1 MKTPCLFGYSRHRAA
16 RGPIRFRVHSFSCS
30 FTDSSS
36 RTNTCKKRV
45 NRLPPSVIYRG
56 SRKIRKSQARPL
68 AARSSGGASTPAL
81 VVPRRPPPLA
91 MSSHPARRELP
102 REAHAVLRMNKQGL
116 PRYPEVSGQEL
127 KKTFVVRA
135 PKPAEN
141 GKAPSTPS
149 SSSSARGVFVGR
161 CVRDADVPRRDG
173 AAPPGTGATTTTRSR
188 VSFCR
193 LVCRFN
199 EGAGGGVTAPDPL
212 FPHVNMRSHSVHV
225 RSCSF
230 TGVWAHAVCF
240 HEYLCS

>member
-149 SSSSARGVFVGR
+149 SSSSARGLS
-161 CVRDADVPRRDG
+161 
-173 AAPPGTGATTTTRSR
+173 PGLSECRSVELCR
-188 VSFCR
+188 SSVEAVSRAVSVDTMSECR
-193 LVCRFN
+193 GVSRAVSGVCRGSVN
-199 EGAGGGVTAPDPL
+199 AP
-212 FPHVNMRSHSVHV
+212 
-225 RSCSF
+225 
-230 TGVWAHAVCF
+230 
-240 HEYLCS
+240 

>member
-1 MKTPCLFGYSRHRAA
+1 MNENALFVWLFTAPRRARAYSL
-16 RGPIRFRVHSFSCS
+16 PCS
-30 FTDSSS
+30 FILMFVHGLVFANEYLQKA
-36 RTNTCKKRV
+36 RQPAAPLRNIQRFAK
-45 NRLPPSVIYRG
+45 NHE
-56 SRKIRKSQARPL
+56 KSGQPL

-149 SSSSARGVFVGR
+149 SSSSAAASSSA
-161 CVRDADVPRRDG
+161 DAFETPMSLDATEPRLLALG
-173 AAPPGTGATTTTRSR
+173 
-188 VSFCR
+188 
-193 LVCRFN
+193 
-199 EGAGGGVTAPDPL
+199 
-212 FPHVNMRSHSVHV
+212 
-225 RSCSF
+225 
-230 TGVWAHAVCF
+230 
-240 HEYLCS
+240 